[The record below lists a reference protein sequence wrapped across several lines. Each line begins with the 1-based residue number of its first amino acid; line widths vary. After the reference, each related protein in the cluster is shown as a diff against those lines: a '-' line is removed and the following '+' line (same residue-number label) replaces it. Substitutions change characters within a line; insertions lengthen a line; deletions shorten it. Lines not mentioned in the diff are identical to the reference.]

1 MLQFIRLENSWP
13 PICVTTERP
22 FSYLLIMFFK
32 VEDPSK
38 EFQNSKSCLIGTNII
53 TNLLKVLPT
62 FYKHVIIINLD
73 NLGWI
78 LKLDAKFSLLDR
90 WIACVVT
97 KPNLDASSCYK
108 WKQSKINTQ
117 YTTNNTKNM
126 NAKKKEYK

>member
-1 MLQFIRLENSWP
+1 
-13 PICVTTERP
+13 
-22 FSYLLIMFFK
+22 MFFK

-38 EFQNSKSCLIGTNII
+38 EFQNSKSCLIGTNVI

-62 FYKHVIIINLD
+62 FYKHVITIDLD

-97 KPNLDASSCYK
+97 KLNVDASSC
-108 WKQSKINTQ
+108 
-117 YTTNNTKNM
+117 
-126 NAKKKEYK
+126 